1 MRDELGN
8 QEGVLMNKTF
18 WQAIVDN
25 DYTLPP
31 QQSIT
36 ELTPQLLAHLGSTDP
51 EQREQSATILEKWFN
66 QGYYL
71 PAELSDIIAQLSNN
85 LTVGLGEQ
93 GTDTVL
99 LRSFSALT
107 LAEIVY
113 YDYEHPF
120 LTESQLRQLLEDGL
134 AYFLAEH
141 DLRGYEAG
149 IGWIHAVAH
158 GSDLLAVLALHDV
171 LQVADLERIMKAIA
185 SKVAPPVPYV
195 YLYNEDQR
203 MVRAVLWTLQRN
215 LLTMD
220 FIGNWLDQIT
230 RYEGR
235 TIGVESFFDGNIP
248 AIADITYVCILHNTK
263 QFLRSLYF
271 HLANAEQPPVVLA
284 ELLPKL
290 QAALEP
296 INAF

>member
-1 MRDELGN
+1 MD
-8 QEGVLMNKTF
+8 KTF
-18 WQAIVDN
+18 WQAILDN

-31 QQSIT
+31 QQT
-36 ELTPQLLAHLGSTDP
+36 ATALTPELLTNLGSTDP
-51 EQREQSATILEKWFN
+51 ERREQSATILEKWFER
-66 QGYYL
+66 GYY
-71 PAELSDIIAQLSNN
+71 PPDELLRIIAQLSNN
-85 LTVGLGEQ
+85 LPNGLGEH

-134 AYFLAEH
+134 AYFLAER

-149 IGWIHAVAH
+149 TGWIHAVAH

-171 LQVADLERIMKAIA
+171 LHIADLERIMEAIA
-185 SKVAPPVPYV
+185 TKIAPPVPHI

-203 MVRAVLWTLQRN
+203 MVRAVLWALQRN

-220 FIGNWLDQIT
+220 FLGNWLDQIAH
-230 RYEGR
+230 YEGKPV
-235 TIGVESFFDGNIP
+235 GVETFLALLDAKIP
-248 AIADITYVCILHNTK
+248 AIANRTYMSILHNTK

-271 HLANAEQPPVVLA
+271 QLINAGQPPAVLA

-290 QAALEP
+290 QALLEP

>member
-1 MRDELGN
+1 MD
-8 QEGVLMNKTF
+8 KIF
-18 WQAIVDN
+18 WQDIVNN
-25 DYTLPP
+25 DYTLPS
-31 QQSIT
+31 QQSVASLT
-36 ELTPQLLAHLGSTDP
+36 LELLTNLGSTNP
-51 EQREQSATILEKWFN
+51 ERREQSATILEKWFN
-66 QGYYL
+66 RGYYT

-85 LTVGLGEQ
+85 LTLGVGEQ

-120 LTESQLRQLLEDGL
+120 LTEGQLRQLLEDGL
-134 AYFLAEH
+134 AYFLAER
-141 DLRGYEAG
+141 DLRGHESG

-158 GSDLLAVLALHDV
+158 GSDLMAVLALHDV
-171 LQVADLERIMKAIA
+171 LQKADLERIMEAIA
-185 SKVAPPVPYV
+185 TKVAPPVPHV

-215 LLTMD
+215 LLMMD
-220 FIGNWLDQIT
+220 FLGNWLGQIAY
-230 RYEGR
+230 YEGKPV
-235 TIGVESFFDGNIP
+235 GVETFLALLDGKIP
-248 AIADITYVCILHNTK
+248 AIANRTYISILHNTK

-271 HLANAEQPPVVLA
+271 HLVNAEQPPVVLA

-290 QAALEP
+290 QAALDLV
-296 INAF
+296 NAF